1 MTTELTIPT
10 EHLDRLARVGIVFL
24 TKSLSPQD
32 LAQHKAQVGFELEVL
47 SRKTDRFGWDAMNQ
61 HVRQRLLQDWIGR
74 LADYTIEE
82 IQTAIKQLLAS
93 EPKQAANEERVADV
107 INAERGK
114 RVATLPKQESYTYV
128 PAPTAEE
135 KARVAALLAEAGF
148 APKRFGG
155 DA

>member
-1 MTTELTIPT
+1 M
-10 EHLDRLARVGIVFL
+10 
-24 TKSLSPQD
+24 TKSLEPQA
-32 LAQHKAQVGFELEVL
+32 LAKHKAQVGFELEVL

-74 LADYTIEE
+74 LADYTVEE
-82 IQTAIKQLLAS
+82 IQTAIRQLLAS
-93 EPKQAANEERVADV
+93 EPKQAANEERVAEV

-114 RVATLPKQESYTYV
+114 RVARLPKQESYAPV
-128 PAPTAEE
+128 ASPTAEE
-135 KARVAALLAEAGF
+135 RARASELLAASGF